1 VAVFD
6 NDGTL
11 WCEKPMPVQLDF
23 ILRRLVE
30 MAQQDEGL
38 RGRRPARRSMSG
50 ADRGAAKGRHS
61 YSETGQSLNL
71 ALRVS
76 HMTNDDRTRMSQPSV
91 SVDDLLSV
99 KRRATDAVAVE
110 VGGGTGP
117 EL

>member
-1 VAVFD
+1 MAVFD

-76 HMTNDDRTRMSQPSV
+76 HMTNDDRTHLNQVSV
-91 SVDDLLSV
+91 S
-99 KRRATDAVAVE
+99 
-110 VGGGTGP
+110 
-117 EL
+117 